1 MEAEQQHR
9 PAVLIPYAGP
19 DSTPDIQDIFVYMRP
34 ETNGV
39 LGEST
44 ILKVIER
51 CPEYRVDIQ
60 LVYLANVPGEFI
72 VSNYIVEH
80 HYASKLHFAV
90 LGKAACTRFMR
101 DQFERKFEVPFES
114 APVVG
119 SFEALKA
126 LNLGPEELFDSWVDE
141 KDLLFVDGQSFKRIR
156 DRFVINYDIPAL
168 LHKNSRS
175 TDIAVMIFRTR
186 TSYAYFGD
194 LVERMRQNLI
204 AEGLISAHLHA
215 GRAFH
220 YSKSPFEQILDGL
233 GYLYDRES
241 SPVPLDQVSFCRFL
255 REHGISQAEIL
266 GSVRNPI
273 GLFESAAGDLV
284 EENLFTHT
292 FHDSY
297 ATALAKFRTIRA
309 QILTDR

>member
-1 MEAEQQHR
+1 MEVAQEHR

-19 DSTPDIQDIFVYMRP
+19 DFTPDIQDIFVYMRP

-60 LVYLANVPGEFI
+60 LVYLANVPGEYI
-72 VSNYIVEH
+72 VSNYIVER

-90 LGKAACTRFMR
+90 LGKSACTRFMR
-101 DQFERKFEVPFES
+101 DQFERQFGLPFDS
-114 APVVG
+114 APVIG
-119 SFEALKA
+119 SFEALTA
-126 LNLGPEELFDSWVDE
+126 LHLDPEALFDSWVE
-141 KDLLFVDGQSFKRIR
+141 EEDLLFVDGQSIKRIGNH
-156 DRFVINYDIPAL
+156 FVINYDIPAL
-168 LHKNSRS
+168 LHKNSLS

-233 GYLYDRES
+233 GYLYDRDG
-241 SPVPLDQVSFCRFL
+241 SPLPLDQVSFFCFL
-255 REHGISQAEIL
+255 REHGISDAEIL
-266 GSVRNPI
+266 GAVRNPI
-273 GLFESAAGDLV
+273 GLFASDHGDFS
-284 EENLFTHT
+284 EENLLTGT
-292 FHDSY
+292 FHHSY
-297 ATALAKFRTIRA
+297 AEALAKLRTMRA
-309 QILTDR
+309 QIMTDR